1 MLATGFVMVDMVD
14 PSRQT
19 DVIRGYSYRQIITR
33 PILGGG
39 FMTALAVP
47 LIDAVGLPAFTIAAA
62 AITAAL
68 IGWGIK
74 RVPSAP

>member
-1 MLATGFVMVDMVD
+1 
-14 PSRQT
+14 
-19 DVIRGYSYRQIITR
+19 
-33 PILGGG
+33 
-39 FMTALAVP
+39 VP

-74 RVPSAP
+74 RVRGCGRVRRPDPLVCCSRRIDYRRGY